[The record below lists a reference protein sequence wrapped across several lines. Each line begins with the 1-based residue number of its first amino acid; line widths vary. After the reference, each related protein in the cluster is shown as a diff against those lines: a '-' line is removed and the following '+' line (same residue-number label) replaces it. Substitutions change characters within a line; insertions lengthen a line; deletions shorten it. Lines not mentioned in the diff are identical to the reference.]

1 MKGIHNAMWCHICPC
16 LGLVVLLWAMTGC
29 TLTQST
35 FARTT
40 NNAGSAFAAAATTL
54 TYAHEGKITYS
65 YAAASFVNFQSELN
79 GIDQT
84 LTAQNGGNIHTIQ
97 HLLALYKPAIQVVD
111 APCLSNLC
119 DWQRQV
125 DQLNRASQA
134 FLGASNS

>member
-1 MKGIHNAMWCHICPC
+1 MRHRIGMC
-16 LGLVVLLWAMTGC
+16 LGLFVLLWAMVGC

-54 TYAHEGKITYS
+54 TYAHEGKITYA
-65 YAAASFVNFQSELN
+65 YASSSFQNFQSELS

-84 LTAQNGGNIHTIQ
+84 LTAQSGVDAHTLQ
-97 HLLALYKPAIQVVD
+97 RLLALYKPAMQVID
-111 APCLSNLC
+111 APCLSNAC

-125 DQLNRASQA
+125 DRLNRASQA
-134 FLGASNS
+134 FSGASNS